1 MKPRPAATALALA
14 AIALTAAVGCTATKT
29 VTRPSST
36 VTVTASTPADT
47 AVSAVPGTSN
57 NEYKAGP
64 FDVRL
69 VQGITKLPS
78 RFNAVAESGKDIPEY
93 GSVVVVKNI
102 SQDFTGWV
110 SPDLEYVKGHSVKG
124 EVVDRETAD
133 PDAGGGGGLSD
144 PLAPGQSETL
154 YAQYQG
160 TYQGSYVD
168 AQLIQVQY
176 GAAGTGRIDAPTLQL
191 KY

>member
-1 MKPRPAATALALA
+1 MRK
-14 AIALTAAVGCTATKT
+14 LTAAIPLAAAALAGCGS
-29 VTRPSST
+29 TRGAG
-36 VTVTASTPADT
+36 VQATASAPPAVAAST
-47 AVSAVPGTSN
+47 SAAAAVGAVPGSDG

-69 VQGITKLPS
+69 VQGITRLPS
-78 RFNAVAESGKDIPEY
+78 RYDAVTESGQDIPEY

-102 SQDFTGWV
+102 SRSFTGWV
-110 SPDLEYVKGHSVKG
+110 APEIEYVKGHSIKG
-124 EVVDRETAD
+124 EVVDTETAD
-133 PDAGGGGGLSD
+133 PTAGSGGGQSD
-144 PLAPGQSETL
+144 TLAPGQSETL

-160 TYQGSYVD
+160 SYRDGYVD

-176 GAAGTGRIDAPTLQL
+176 GAAGTGSMDATRVQL